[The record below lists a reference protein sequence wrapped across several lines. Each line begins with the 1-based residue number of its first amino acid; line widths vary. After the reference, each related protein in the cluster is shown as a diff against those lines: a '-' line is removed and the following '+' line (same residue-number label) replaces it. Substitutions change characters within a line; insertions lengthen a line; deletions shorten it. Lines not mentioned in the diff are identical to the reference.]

1 MHERQIMSKEIKNKI
16 DVNGVEISILT
27 HDQSDFISL
36 TDLAKRKNADDPRI
50 VVSNWL
56 SNYSTIDFLATWEE
70 LNNPDFNRMGFQSV
84 RNDRGRLVMTPKQ
97 WIEKMNAVGIQS
109 KAGRYGGTYAHYDIA
124 LEFASWLSPEFKLYV
139 IKEFQRLKQSENY
152 SNQIEWNVKRELSK
166 ATYTLHT
173 NAIQEFLI
181 PDGLTKNQIRYTYA
195 NEADLLN
202 VALFGMTA
210 KEFKSKYP
218 EKAKHGNQRDYA
230 TIEQNIIMI
239 NLQNSNGLLIE
250 QGLQQS
256 DRLKTLRHL
265 AVKQLETLTGN
276 KAIQRIKGISDKQDN
291 NLLN

>member
-1 MHERQIMSKEIKNKI
+1 MSKEIKNKI